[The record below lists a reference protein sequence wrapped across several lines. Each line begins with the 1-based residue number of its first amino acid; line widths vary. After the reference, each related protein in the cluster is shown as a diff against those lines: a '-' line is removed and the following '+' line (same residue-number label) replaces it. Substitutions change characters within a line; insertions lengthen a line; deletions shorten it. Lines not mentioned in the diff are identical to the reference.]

1 MKKFFLLLFSISL
14 NLFGQKYINIS
25 DNYFLK
31 NGLEVLLISDTSYKT
46 VTAGIAFKIPTKYQG
61 QYIGYTTFLPN
72 LLTQNSKNITSQSL
86 YNLRKYGYLSIYAN
100 DDKISIASYKEYLDT
115 VFYILSDLI
124 INPNLSVENMID
136 FKKKVL
142 PSVKKYNQEIANIA
156 VNVYRRTAFEH
167 NSPASE
173 FPTQNSIIDIS
184 INVLKNHYHKY
195 FIPNNATLIVVGNFD
210 IKKIKNLI
218 EKYFST
224 WQTGPQPDLNNDK
237 NYFKDFGDTIAIVHA
252 NNMDT
257 PFIFMA
263 SPFELSKR
271 QKDITYVQLLSLM
284 FGNYAYKFFYKD
296 TLNKGYYTDAV
307 FQNNAEHSA
316 ITIAKQIPYDSVHKF
331 VEIYP
336 KVYKNFFSSTI
347 DPLEL
352 VKAKNIVISTI
363 KSQLSNSN
371 ITFDFISDFK
381 TNLYSND
388 FILNYIN
395 TIENIN
401 VDTLEHYKKS
411 YIPLHKFYTVI
422 ILDTNKI
429 TPAFKEKFK
438 YKIFDQYGN
447 PVNTNLPP
455 IPKDL
460 TAQKIIQNYIEKI
473 TSTINVEKINNLM
486 LTYAGEIVVE
496 NGKKQIETRIVYSL
510 KDNKYFKHVAVDGQE
525 DALQIYDGKQ
535 FFENS
540 KFFGPR
546 ILDEKDTY
554 QSLYNSV
561 FLPQRFINDWNI
573 SVKLLGIEPY
583 DTSYAYNIEFTD
595 KYGQK
600 WNEYYDYKSFLLIGY
615 QKITKNVQLDI
626 KEQNYYH
633 SYTLFNGFLLPS
645 KISSKVLSQTAEF
658 SLKDVRNN
666 VNLAKNFFTFKYKK
680 AKK

>member
-210 IKKIKNLI
+210 IKKVKNLI

-263 SPFELSKR
+263 SPSNYP
-271 QKDITYVQLLSLM
+271 KDKKILLM
-284 FGNYAYKFFYKD
+284 FNY
-296 TLNKGYYTDAV
+296 
-307 FQNNAEHSA
+307 
-316 ITIAKQIPYDSVHKF
+316 
-331 VEIYP
+331 
-336 KVYKNFFSSTI
+336 
-347 DPLEL
+347 L
-352 VKAKNIVISTI
+352 V
-363 KSQLSNSN
+363 
-371 ITFDFISDFK
+371 
-381 TNLYSND
+381 
-388 FILNYIN
+388 
-395 TIENIN
+395 
-401 VDTLEHYKKS
+401 
-411 YIPLHKFYTVI
+411 
-422 ILDTNKI
+422 
-429 TPAFKEKFK
+429 
-438 YKIFDQYGN
+438 
-447 PVNTNLPP
+447 
-455 IPKDL
+455 
-460 TAQKIIQNYIEKI
+460 
-473 TSTINVEKINNLM
+473 
-486 LTYAGEIVVE
+486 
-496 NGKKQIETRIVYSL
+496 
-510 KDNKYFKHVAVDGQE
+510 
-525 DALQIYDGKQ
+525 
-535 FFENS
+535 
-540 KFFGPR
+540 
-546 ILDEKDTY
+546 
-554 QSLYNSV
+554 
-561 FLPQRFINDWNI
+561 
-573 SVKLLGIEPY
+573 
-583 DTSYAYNIEFTD
+583 
-595 KYGQK
+595 
-600 WNEYYDYKSFLLIGY
+600 
-615 QKITKNVQLDI
+615 
-626 KEQNYYH
+626 
-633 SYTLFNGFLLPS
+633 
-645 KISSKVLSQTAEF
+645 
-658 SLKDVRNN
+658 
-666 VNLAKNFFTFKYKK
+666 
-680 AKK
+680 